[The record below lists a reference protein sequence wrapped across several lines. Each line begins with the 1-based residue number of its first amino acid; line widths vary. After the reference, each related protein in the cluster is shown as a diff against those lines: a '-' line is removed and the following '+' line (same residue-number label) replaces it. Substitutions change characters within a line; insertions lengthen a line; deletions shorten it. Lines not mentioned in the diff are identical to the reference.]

1 MPATEEFIVEL
12 RKHVPEKEVMIV
24 LVGNK
29 IDLESKRRISK
40 REGQDFAKRLRIPL
54 FFEVTSRKSEMVDR
68 VVLTGVKAAHEIR
81 KYGYSANHINLRYNA
96 GSWNQRD
103 QFFELNLRRLTNS
116 TILSDMVINHS

>member
-1 MPATEEFIVEL
+1 LPATEAYIVEL

-54 FFEVTSRKSEMVDR
+54 FFEVTSRKSEMVDC
-68 VVLTGVKAAHEIR
+68 VVLTGVKAAHEIC
-81 KYGYSANHINLRYNA
+81 KYGYSLNHINLRYNE

-103 QFFELNLRRLTNS
+103 QFFELNLRKLTNS
-116 TILSDMVINHS
+116 AILSDIVINHS